1 MLFFITPPRKALK
14 PNSPPNNTPTATN
27 MMIMR
32 LVMNATPYDSS
43 FSVFGFRGKEVLPLA
58 LPPSATQRLEE
69 RRGVR
74 VARRLRLNE
83 TDPCLFVLALRIE
96 EREIARRAELELLDR
111 HVEAFAR
118 RSLGIRLRLERD
130 RVELQSKQHVR
141 DVLERAEHG
150 LLVLR
155 EGLVVSGFCA
165 AFSRL
170 EQVGADVPDHVAR
183 IEQVGGG
190 RRGHA
195 VAAAEGQLREH
206 ERLRDTDAGIGL
218 MEDRFCRPDVRT
230 LAQEIRRQAQRK
242 ILRQLERRKIELG
255 QARFPRKLA
264 DEDRELISGL
274 SERFFERRQV
284 RARLRKLR
292 ALREHFRARNGADR
306 ELLLDQPKLE
316 LLRSGDLARR
326 EDLLAQ
332 RCLAERGSR
341 DVPRQRKKCGLEL
354 KALEVYAR
362 SQGLELAPRAARHV
376 DGVGHVHR
384 GVVQIEDAAGDR
396 RIAERRA
403 GNALALR
410 PQARVDARI
419 EHRVLGVQVLL
430 GLAERGLRRGERRM
444 PGEGRA
450 HELVELR

>member
-43 FSVFGFRGKEVLPLA
+43 FSVCGLRGKGALPLA
-58 LPPSATQRLEE
+58 LPPAAAQRLEE

-74 VARRLRLNE
+74 VARSLRLNK
-83 TDPCLFVLALRIE
+83 TDPCLLVLPLRVE
-96 EREIARRAELELLDR
+96 ERELARRAELELLGR

-118 RSLGIRLRLERD
+118 SGLGIRLRLERD
-130 RVELQSKQHVR
+130 RVELQSKQHVG

-150 LLVLR
+150 LLVLC
-155 EGLVVSGFCA
+155 EGLVVSSFCA

-170 EQVGADVPDHVAR
+170 ELPGVENRLEQAGADVPDHVAR
-183 IEQVGGG
+183 IKQVGGG

-195 VAAAEGQLREH
+195 VAAAQRQLREH
-206 ERLRDTDAGIGL
+206 ERLRDTDARIGL
-218 MEDRFCRPDVRT
+218 MKDRFCRPDVRP
-230 LAQEIRRQAQRK
+230 LAHEIRGQTQWQV
-242 ILRQLERRKIELG
+242 LRQLERRKIELG

-264 DEDRELISGL
+264 DEDRELIAGL
-274 SERFFERRQV
+274 PERFLQRRQI
-284 RARLRKLR
+284 RARLRELR
-292 ALREHFRARNGADR
+292 ALREHVRARNGADG
-306 ELLLDQPKLE
+306 ELLLDQLELE

-332 RCLAERGSR
+332 RRLAERGGG
-341 DVPRQRKKCGLEL
+341 DVRGQRKIRGFEL
-354 KALEVYAR
+354 KALEVYSRAQR
-362 SQGLELAPRAARHV
+362 LELAPRTAGHV
-376 DGVGHVHR
+376 DGVRHVDR
-384 GVVQIEDAAGDR
+384 SVVQIEDAAGDR
-396 RIAERRA
+396 RIAEGRA

-419 EHRVLGVQVLL
+419 EHRVLGIQILL
-430 GLAERGLRRGERRM
+430 GLA
-444 PGEGRA
+444 
-450 HELVELR
+450 